1 MTIGL
6 ENGTVM
12 RAFRIYTLLA
22 RDNAV
27 GKEWLQEYM
36 ADDVVR
42 GLSGSIRKRSR
53 LCNDHCR
60 RTAVYDTGD
69 TAIAFSYEQRSN

>member
-27 GKEWLQEYM
+27 GQRM
-36 ADDVVR
+36 APR
-42 GLSGSIRKRSR
+42 IHGGRCGARACGSIRTRSR
-53 LCNDHCR
+53 LRNSYCR
-60 RTAVYDTGD
+60 RTAIYDSGD
-69 TAIAFSYEQRSN
+69 TAIAFSYEQ